1 MGDTVNVSVVIPV
14 RDRWQSLGHTLRSL
28 DQQAH
33 RPFEV
38 VVVDDGST
46 HSPPESLRHCMR
58 VCPVHFL
65 RQSAMGIA
73 AARNSGIGIA
83 RGDMILFTD
92 SDCVFESNCIL
103 EVVKCAA
110 DHREDV
116 AFQLAFVPAR
126 GRLVW
131 HVDGV
136 TKRAKQKVLR
146 TSSGHIRYL
155 DTGGFAVRR
164 AYVKTASAFFD
175 VRHIRGSD
183 TALLG
188 TLITDGHL
196 PRFVDSAHIE
206 HRPVHGLGRYLVKQ
220 LQSGYRSSPA
230 RSRLRVSSDVLLKN
244 RGRIAV
250 LRAAWTTA
258 RNYQMGAFNFFILLV
273 CYIVELCGRLLY
285 TIVGIR
291 PGRTDLL
298 GLPLDCLRSLELQSR
313 LLSSAEFRKSSCV
326 TYLTAWSLVQAQANP
341 QFKKAVRRFDT
352 VYADGMGVVLAAFV
366 LHLRRVKKVTA
377 NEFFLNMCQEIS
389 RRNLNVA
396 LVGGTPAVAACT
408 RKRLA
413 TAVPGLRIVLS
424 SSGYLTEHQIEHL
437 FTEISR
443 ADPNVVVLAMGQPLQ
458 ELLALRISEFFPR
471 AAILCVG
478 GLFDYV
484 AGINS
489 TPPRFVRCSGFEWLW
504 RLLHAPRRMWRRY
517 LIGIPMLFGYVLREY
532 MLRFLSVWEPKNVP
546 STVLRFKHGV
556 PQDTQKVRPARPQP
570 MKASE
575 A

>member
-1 MGDTVNVSVVIPV
+1 MQPHVPPTGCAEGDTVNVSVVIPV

-38 VVVDDGST
+38 VVVDDGSA
-46 HSPPESLRHCMR
+46 HPPPESLRHCMG
-58 VCPVHFL
+58 VCPLHLL
-65 RQSAMGIA
+65 RQSSMGIA
-73 AARNSGIGIA
+73 AARNRGIGIA
-83 RGDMILFTD
+83 SGDMILFTD
-92 SDCVFESNCIL
+92 SDCVLESNCIL

-110 DHREDV
+110 DHCEDV
-116 AFQLAFVPAR
+116 AFQLAFVPAS

-131 HVDGV
+131 RVDSV
-136 TKRAKQKVLR
+136 AKSAKQKVLR

-164 AYVKTASAFFD
+164 AYVETTSAFFD
-175 VRHIRGSD
+175 VSHIRGSD

-188 TLITDGHL
+188 KLITDGHM

-206 HRPVHGLGRYLVKQ
+206 HRPVHGLGGYLVKQ
-220 LQSGYRSSPA
+220 FHSGYRTSPA
-230 RSRLRVSSDVLLKN
+230 RFRLRASSDVLLKS
-244 RGRIAV
+244 RGRTAV
-250 LRAAWTTA
+250 LRAAWTIA
-258 RNYQMGAFNFFILLV
+258 RNYRMGVSNFFILLV
-273 CYIVELCGRLLY
+273 CYIFELCGRLLY

-291 PGRTDLL
+291 PGRTELL
-298 GLPLDCLRSLELQSR
+298 GLPLDCLRSSELQ
-313 LLSSAEFRKSSCV
+313 LLVLSSAELRKPSCV
-326 TYLTAWSLVQAQANP
+326 TYLTAWSLVQAQVNP

-352 VYADGMGVVLAAFV
+352 IYADGMGVILAAFL
-366 LHLRRVKKVTA
+366 LHFRRVKKVTA

-396 LVGGTPAVAACT
+396 LVGGTPAVIACT

-413 TAVPGLRIVLS
+413 AAIPGLRIVLS
-424 SSGYLTEHQIEHL
+424 YSGYLTEYQIERL
-437 FTEISR
+437 FAEIPR

-458 ELLALRISEFFPR
+458 EMLALRISEFFPR

-489 TPPRFVRCSGFEWLW
+489 TPPRLVRRCGFEWLW
-504 RLLHAPRRMWRRY
+504 RFFHSPRRMWRRY

-532 MLRFLSVWEPKNVP
+532 MLRFLSVWSFGNSNK
-546 STVLRFKHGV
+546 
-556 PQDTQKVRPARPQP
+556 
-570 MKASE
+570 
-575 A
+575 